1 MGDGGECYEYALW
14 TAANKL
20 KWTQNARSKAL
31 VVIGDDQPHSPN
43 FHGNIQHLD
52 WQHEL
57 MNLDCLEI
65 TCFGIYCRFMDEQYQ
80 HFYEQI
86 AQRTNGKYLELS
98 NIQNITRYF
107 VALCI
112 FVNVIFILAQHNKKK

>member
-31 VVIGDDQPHSPN
+31 VVIGD
-43 FHGNIQHLD
+43 
-52 WQHEL
+52 